1 VSSADLSPTAT
12 RRPSPR
18 RDRSLSVE
26 NNETTSL
33 SGSWPPEDVGARLA
47 AQEAILRDLLK
58 SVEYETRLIDAS
70 LEDAH
75 EIAIGIGRVVKAS
88 VFGQDGL
95 LALSSYLDNYR
106 KFDTA
111 RIDENDL
118 YEVYAD
124 DLERHQK
131 RRRKDLA
138 VADSDADKFAI
149 VKRRR
154 GYIASLVALQVQASA
169 ILDLL
174 SAQDTPVP

>member
-1 VSSADLSPTAT
+1 MD
-12 RRPSPR
+12 
-18 RDRSLSVE
+18 
-26 NNETTSL
+26 NHETTSL
-33 SGSWPPEDVGARLA
+33 SGSRTSTDVVAQLA
-47 AQEAILRDLLK
+47 AQEAILQALLK
-58 SVEYETRLIDAS
+58 SVEYGTRLIDAS

-75 EIAIGIGRVVKAS
+75 EIAISIGRIVKAS
-88 VFGQDGL
+88 VFAHDGPL
-95 LALSSYLDNYR
+95 TLSSYLDTYR

-138 VADSDADKFAI
+138 VADSDADKFVV

-154 GYIASLVALQVQASA
+154 GYIASLVALQAQASA